1 MHQGD
6 KCVAVK
12 RSEKTINTQVLLVLM
27 NERGKR

>member
-12 RSEKTINTQVLLVLM
+12 RSEKTINTKVLLVLI